1 MKGSCELFFT
11 YFSEL
16 NKMRINFA
24 NLKRQHNLYKD
35 EIEGAVLK
43 VVRNCNFIMGD
54 EVRQLEKGLEG
65 FTGAKYSISCSSGTD
80 ALLLAMKVLNIKP
93 GDEIITT
100 PFTFIATAEAIALI
114 GAAPL

>member
-1 MKGSCELFFT
+1 MRVN
-11 YFSEL
+11 FS
-16 NKMRINFA
+16 
-24 NLKRQHNLYKD
+24 NLKHQHNLYKD

-100 PFTFIATAEAIALI
+100 PFSFIATAESIALI